1 MGQRQSSDE
10 PADAK
15 WMAMNALEMQ
25 VVGKFAVQLQ
35 NEKHGRNL
43 KFQEVYKAWDMIL
56 DPDSGNLYLLHL
68 IALRD
73 NMEIK
78 YGAIVWVQ
86 PDQHRNINETWKLVS
101 FREVGPDNPPQEW
114 ATKEVRDFEKKYSN
128 F

>member
-1 MGQRQSSDE
+1 MGQRQSSSDQ

-25 VVGKFAVQLQ
+25 VVGKFAVQSQ

-43 KFQEVYKAWDMIL
+43 QFQEVYKAWDMIL
-56 DPDSGNLYLLHL
+56 DPDSGSLYLLHL

-73 NMEIK
+73 DTEVK

-86 PDQHRNINETWKLVS
+86 ADQHRNINETWKLVS
-101 FREVGPDNPPQEW
+101 FREVGPDNPPQE
-114 ATKEVRDFEKKYSN
+114 
-128 F
+128 